1 MNTRFLRQIADYYG
15 SKAPSSLA
23 GYTFVTPN
31 KRSAMFLKRYI
42 RDAIPPGSGAVILP
56 RFITFSRMLTHFAE
70 FGEGRRNELL
80 FTLYEA
86 LRRVYAENGRGEHPG
101 EFDSFIFW
109 GDMMLND
116 FNEID
121 TSLADASAI
130 FKNIRDIKEIQSDFL
145 DEEQKEIVRR
155 LWGESRLTRRA
166 GDVRDGESEFWLHIG
181 RQTAAEGGG
190 ESLSAGFKTL
200 WDLQGRIYETFHKLL
215 REKQCGTAGTTAR
228 SAWKK
233 IKEMDRSEL
242 PYPTHYVF
250 AGFGE
255 PSTVETVVMK
265 RLHAL
270 GLATFFWDVD
280 ETAALLGEKGPRNN
294 SISRILSLAKELK
307 APDDFTPA
315 PLRNDKP
322 EIEVIASPSKI
333 AQAKAVNQLLREW
346 IKEGVI
352 DSSDPVNTAIVL
364 PDESLLMP
372 VLFSIPEEIEAVNI
386 TMGVAYSTTTF
397 AGLLKSIIS
406 MQRRAGRIHGE
417 ECFFH
422 EDVTT
427 ILSHPH
433 LRLIFGSKVDAIL
446 KAIRDGHIYNISP
459 RTIAETDAELAETV
473 FRPVKGSDAA
483 GVAAYLTTLID
494 RLAAGLGA
502 GEDKPD
508 MLETKLLGHFRR
520 EVAEIMELVK
530 ETQVEMNGH
539 SFFILL
545 ERMFSTAQIGVNGK
559 PLQGLQIMGVLETRA
574 LDFDNVIILSMNEGT
589 FPRKQYV
596 KTMIPNVLRIG
607 HGLPELNAREGVYAY
622 CFFRLLGRARR
633 VKLLYDSR
641 TGVNGA
647 GEESRYISQLRYLL
661 PGLGLR
667 HTTLELP
674 ASLTRGRVITVA
686 KTPEVMG
693 RLDRFRDG
701 RGTRYLSA
709 SALKTFKRCPLQFY
723 LANVNGLRSDDEM
736 VNYMTAAEYGSIF
749 HRVCES
755 LFKPYEGREVDATV
769 LRGWT
774 SEAEATIRPLVDSA
788 IFEIRHPKRFRDG
801 HAAPPQTR
809 EEQTMADAVFS
820 LIVKL
825 LGEES
830 EKFAGGGRSFRYIKG
845 EQEVKGTWHVSPDTS
860 INFKMYIDRVDSP
873 SAGTLR
879 FIDYKTGS
887 DATEVCV
894 ERLCDPTYATNSD
907 AVFQLLTYCEAYADM
922 EHFDGAIQPL
932 IYSIRNAYAGTA
944 LDPIK
949 HGAPRSAK
957 APLLDYRDV
966 SAIFRPQLEGLIAD
980 IFNPEKPFAQCEDPA
995 DCTYCPFTAL
1005 CGRSPK
1011 KY

>member
-15 SKAPSSLA
+15 KKSPSELA

-42 RDAIPPGSGAVILP
+42 RDAIPASHGALILP

-70 FGEGRRNELL
+70 FGEGQRNELL

-121 TSLADASAI
+121 TSLADAAAI

-155 LWGESRLTRRA
+155 LWGESRLTRHEA
-166 GDVRDGESEFWLHIG
+166 DLKDGESEFWLHIG
-181 RQTAAEGGG
+181 RQATDKGE
-190 ESLSAGFKTL
+190 ESLSAGFKSL

-215 REKQCGTAGTTAR
+215 REKKTGTAGTTAR
-228 SAWKK
+228 SAWKF
-233 IKEMDRSEL
+233 IKNMTPDSL

-255 PSTVETVVMK
+255 PSTVETVIMK
-265 RLHAL
+265 RLHTL
-270 GLATFFWDVD
+270 GLASFFWDVD

-307 APDDFTPA
+307 APEDFTPA
-315 PLRNDKP
+315 PLRNDRA

-372 VLFSIPEEIEAVNI
+372 VLFSIPEEIEAINI
-386 TMGVAYSTTTF
+386 TMGVAYSSTTF

-406 MQRRAGRIHGE
+406 MQRNVRKIHGE
-417 ECFFH
+417 ESFFH
-422 EDVTT
+422 EDVTA

-433 LRLIFGSKVDAIL
+433 LRLICGSKADAIL
-446 KAIRDGHIYNISP
+446 KAIRDEHIYNIT
-459 RTIAETDAELAETV
+459 RQTIAETDAELAKTV
-473 FRPVKGSDAA
+473 FRPVKGRDAA
-483 GVAAYLTTLID
+483 AVSEYLTSLID
-494 RLAAGLGA
+494 WLTTGLGA
-502 GEDKPD
+502 GEDNPD
-508 MLETKLLGHFRR
+508 MLETKFLAHFRR
-520 EVAEIMELVK
+520 EVSEIMDLVR
-530 ETQVEMNGH
+530 ETKIEMNGS

-545 ERMFSTAQIGVNGK
+545 ERMFSSAQIGVNGK

-607 HGLPELNAREGVYAY
+607 HELPELNAREGVYAY
-622 CFFRLLGRARR
+622 CFFRLLGRASR
-633 VKLLYDSR
+633 VKLIYDSR

-661 PGLGLR
+661 PDLGIR
-667 HTTLELP
+667 RSTLDLP
-674 ASLTRGRVITVA
+674 ASLSRGRVITVD
-686 KTPEVMG
+686 KTPDVME
-693 RLDRFRDG
+693 RLERFRDG
-701 RGTRYLSA
+701 HGTRYISA
-709 SALKTFKRCPLQFY
+709 SALKTFKSCPLRFY
-723 LANVNGLRSDDEM
+723 LSNVNGLRTDDDME
-736 VNYMTAAEYGSIF
+736 NYITAAEYGSVF
-749 HRVCES
+749 HRVYES
-755 LFKPYEGREVDATV
+755 LFKPYEGRAVDSAII
-769 LRGWT
+769 RGWT
-774 SEAEATIRPLVDSA
+774 ECAEDTIRPLIDMA
-788 IFEIRHPKRFRDG
+788 IFEFRHPKRFREG
-801 HAAPPQTR
+801 LPAPPKTR
-809 EEQTMADAVFS
+809 EEETMTDAIFS

-825 LGEES
+825 LGEEC
-830 EKFAGGGRSFRYIKG
+830 EKFTGGGRRFRYIKG
-845 EQEVKGTWHVSPDTS
+845 EKEVKGTWNVSPGTS

-873 SAGTLR
+873 EPDALR

-887 DATEVCV
+887 DATEVCID
-894 ERLCDPTYATNSD
+894 RLCDPSYATNSD
-907 AVFQLLTYCEAYADM
+907 AVFQLLTYCEAYRDM
-922 EHFDGAIQPL
+922 EHFEGAIQPL

-944 LDPIK
+944 LDPIT
-949 HGAPRSAK
+949 HGAPRCPKEA
-957 APLLDYRDV
+957 LLDYREV
-966 SAIFRPQLEGLIAD
+966 SATFRPLLEKLIAD
-980 IFNPEKPFAQCEDPA
+980 IFDPEKPFSQCEDTA
-995 DCTYCPFTAL
+995 DCAYCPFTAL

-1011 KY
+1011 KF